1 MPRNLGFV
9 MVTGRQRS
17 SESWPGKKTCL
28 WLMIVLGQSRGRDRE
43 NVKMTVLAL
52 FFADS

>member
-1 MPRNLGFV
+1 

-17 SESWPGKKTCL
+17 SESWPGKKNVFL
-28 WLMIVLGQSRGRDRE
+28 ARDRE
-43 NVKMTVLAL
+43 NVKMTVLASRPF

>member
-1 MPRNLGFV
+1 